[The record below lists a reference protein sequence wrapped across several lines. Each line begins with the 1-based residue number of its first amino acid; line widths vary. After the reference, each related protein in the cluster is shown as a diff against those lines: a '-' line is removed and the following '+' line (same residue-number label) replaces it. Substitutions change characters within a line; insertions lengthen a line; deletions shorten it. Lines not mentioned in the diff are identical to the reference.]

1 MDLYKVLGVNRSATK
16 DEIKEAF
23 RKLAVKYHPDKHSHS
38 AKPVRDSATLRFK
51 QVSEAYE
58 VLSDDRKRAHYNL
71 TSSSSSASSSYNYYQ
86 RYANASRRS
95 GGGGYGFSSANSY
108 KNNRQ
113 NYASNFWHVS
123 LRFFTTRAFLLN
135 LAFAGALYG
144 GIVVI
149 DNSREALWKMHNP
162 GAEPCPN
169 TGKLEL
175 DTQLKFNPTSIFKL
189 ELGSRYNRAR
199 LSSEVFKL
207 ELSWIIKNHL
217 KKPWSQLRK
226 PKHVEIHKKTI
237 AQTLFGLC

>member
-58 VLSDDRKRAHYNL
+58 
-71 TSSSSSASSSYNYYQ
+71 

-113 NYASNFWHVS
+113 NYASNFWHVP

-162 GAEPCPN
+162 GKSFEEAME
-169 TGKLEL
+169 
-175 DTQLKFNPTSIFKL
+175 SIEKAK
-189 ELGSRYNRAR
+189 AR
-199 LSSEVFKL
+199 RDK
-207 ELSWIIKNHL
+207 
-217 KKPWSQLRK
+217 
-226 PKHVEIHKKTI
+226 
-237 AQTLFGLC
+237 

>member
-113 NYASNFWHVS
+113 NYASNFWHVP

-162 GAEPCPN
+162 GLWLRVQSGRAV
-169 TGKLEL
+169 TKYW
-175 DTQLKFNPTSIFKL
+175 QA
-189 ELGSRYNRAR
+189 RAR
-199 LSSEVFKL
+199 ARYS
-207 ELSWIIKNHL
+207 
-217 KKPWSQLRK
+217 
-226 PKHVEIHKKTI
+226 
-237 AQTLFGLC
+237 AQVQSNIYF

>member
-38 AKPVRDSATLRFK
+38 PKPVRDSATLRFK

-58 VLSDDRKRAHYNL
+58 
-71 TSSSSSASSSYNYYQ
+71 

-95 GGGGYGFSSANSY
+95 GDGGYGFSSANSY

-135 LAFAGALYG
+135 LAFAGKVIQATVTVRNCLFIFISTGWIQVVCEPVLPSPTVIAYFALYG
-144 GIVVI
+144 GTVVI

-162 GAEPCPN
+162 GKSFEEAMESIE
-169 TGKLEL
+169 KAKARR
-175 DTQLKFNPTSIFKL
+175 DT
-189 ELGSRYNRAR
+189 
-199 LSSEVFKL
+199 
-207 ELSWIIKNHL
+207 
-217 KKPWSQLRK
+217 
-226 PKHVEIHKKTI
+226 
-237 AQTLFGLC
+237 